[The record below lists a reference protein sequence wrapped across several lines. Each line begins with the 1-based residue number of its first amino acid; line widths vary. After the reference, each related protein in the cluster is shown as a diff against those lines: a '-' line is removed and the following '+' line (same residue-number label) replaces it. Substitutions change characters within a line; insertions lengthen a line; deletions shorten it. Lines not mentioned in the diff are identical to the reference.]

1 MLNVHRLRIL
11 DEVARRGSFSAAAD
25 ALAYTQSAISQQI
38 AALEAETGMTLLERR
53 PRGVGLTA
61 AGQTLMGHAEGIL
74 AGVEAAEDALASI
87 AGLRGGRLRMASFP
101 TAGATLM
108 PLAIATFR
116 ERHPAIEL
124 TLTEGEPEEIAPR
137 LRAGE
142 LDLALLFEFEEPAG
156 EPAGIADSTA
166 FAHARTDPQ
175 TDGRA
180 GREASGK
187 TDGGRADG
195 QTGRRAGGRTRR
207 RADRQAGR
215 RTDLRRVHLLEDP
228 MYLAL
233 PPEHRLAKRRRLRL
247 EDLSGEAWVQTS
259 KESPCARHVV
269 RSCHA
274 AGFEPN
280 VAFES
285 DDYQT
290 VQGLVAAGV
299 GVALIPELA
308 LSVVREDV
316 VVKALSP
323 RPPVRQVIAA
333 TAAGARLLPAAP
345 AMLTVLEESAAGY
358 RALGETRAAA

>member
-1 MLNVHRLRIL
+1 MLNVARLKVL

-25 ALAYTQSAISQQI
+25 ALDYTQSAISQQI
-38 AALEAETGMTLLERR
+38 AALEQEAGMTLLQRH
-53 PRGVGLTA
+53 PRGVSLTA
-61 AGQTLMGHAEGIL
+61 AGQTLVGHAEGIL
-74 AGVEAAEDALASI
+74 ARLESAEAALGAI

-108 PLAIATFR
+108 PLAIAAFR
-116 ERHPAIEL
+116 ASSPDVEL
-124 TLTEGEPEEIAPR
+124 TLAEGEPEQIVPR

-142 LDLALLFEFEEPAG
+142 LDLALLFEFDG
-156 EPAGIADSTA
+156 ETPLQEDMT
-166 FAHARTDPQ
+166 RT
-175 TDGRA
+175 
-180 GREASGK
+180 E
-187 TDGGRADG
+187 
-195 QTGRRAGGRTRR
+195 
-207 RADRQAGR
+207 
-215 RTDLRRVHLLEDP
+215 LLEDP

-233 PPEHRLAKRRRLRL
+233 PVAHPLAAQERLRL
-247 EDLSGEAWVQTS
+247 QDLAAEAWVQTS
-259 KESPCARHVV
+259 SSSPCARHVV

-316 VVKALSP
+316 TIRALSP
-323 RPPVRQVIAA
+323 APPVRQVIAA
-333 TAAGARLLPAAP
+333 TPAGADLVPAAP
-345 AMLTVLEESAAGY
+345 AMLGILEHAAESY
-358 RALGETRAAA
+358 EMLGAPVA